1 MLLVADRVEVLSNTQ
16 SLACL
21 SCTKNCYQL
30 DYVQARRPIQVQRE
44 AWCGL
49 YGKAPESVDHIMS
62 GCDALAQSKYLS
74 MTYCLMWDAYIVDA
88 VPPLYCLVKP
98 RPVYESDD
106 VKAYWDVPGFAQHED
121 VTTESS
127 ITRPSGSLHSQ

>member
-1 MLLVADRVEVLSNTQ
+1 MSELYEELLPTRLCASQKTHTSSEG
-16 SLACL
+16 
-21 SCTKNCYQL
+21 
-30 DYVQARRPIQVQRE
+30 E

-106 VKAYWDVPGFAQHED
+106 VKAYWDVPGFAHHED